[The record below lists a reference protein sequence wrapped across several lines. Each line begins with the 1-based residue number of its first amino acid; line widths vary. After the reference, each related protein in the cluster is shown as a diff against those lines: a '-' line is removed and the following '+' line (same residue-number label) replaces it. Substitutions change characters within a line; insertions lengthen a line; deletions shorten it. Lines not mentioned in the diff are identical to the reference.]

1 MKISMLLIALALS
14 RICCAQFVEEAQ
26 VEIYPIQIGWDKT
39 TVLVFPFEV
48 VSADFGS
55 PAVLSQKDIAAP
67 NVLKLKAGQR
77 HFASTS
83 MYVITTEGKLYPFSV
98 GYTEY
103 PDARPID
110 MGRQREVEHAKV
122 MLKESS
128 INPAD
133 LAAVLDE
140 MSQRI
145 PSEISW
151 GKRSGLVRL
160 GLGEL
165 VEKDGV
171 LFFQL
176 AVENKSWVDY
186 LPEKWKFAIQDK
198 RQAKRTAIRQ
208 LTMEPVSFT
217 TFKGVGGK
225 SGGVAVFAFPR
236 FTISDAKE
244 FSIQLF
250 EKNGDRNPVL
260 SISGKEL
267 LQSDPILISNHNLNN
282 HD

>member
-14 RICCAQFVEEAQ
+14 RICCAQFVKEAQ
-26 VEIYPIQIGWDKT
+26 LDTYPLHIGWDKT

-55 PAVLSQKDIAAP
+55 SAVLSQKDKAAP
-67 NVLKLKAGQR
+67 NVLKLKAAQR

-83 MYVITTEGKLYPFSV
+83 MYVITTEGKLYPFTV
-98 GYTEY
+98 GFTEY

-110 MGRQREVEHAKV
+110 MGIQKEVEHAKV
-122 MLKESS
+122 ILKGSS
-128 INPAD
+128 MNPA
-133 LAAVLDE
+133 LISAVLDE
-140 MSQRI
+140 MLQRI
-145 PSEISW
+145 PSELSW
-151 GKRSGLVRL
+151 GKKRGMIRL

-165 VEKDGV
+165 IEKDGI

-176 AVENKSWVDY
+176 AVENKSWGDY
-186 LPEKWKFAIQDK
+186 LPEKWIFKVQDK

-208 LTMEPVSFT
+208 LVMEPVAFT
-217 TFKGVGGK
+217 TFEGVGGK
-225 SGGVAVFAFPR
+225 SSALGVFAFPK

-244 FSIQLF
+244 LTIQIF

-267 LQSDPILISNHNLNN
+267 LQADPILISNHNLNY